1 MFARIVSLQLKPNS
15 HAAFSE
21 LFDKEILPTLRK
33 QPGFRDE
40 MLFVDPGAPEVVA
53 ISLWDSKESRE
64 TYERTTYPEVLK
76 TLANVTSGTP
86 KVSTFSGGLFD
97 VPQNSHWGSSKRL
110 IHHIYNA
117 RGRGIVADSVV
128 DLHGL

>member
-64 TYERTTYPEVLK
+64 TYDRTTYPEVLK

-86 KVSTFSGGLFD
+86 KVSTFQVAYSTFHKIAIGAAA
-97 VPQNSHWGSSKRL
+97 SGSS
-110 IHHIYNA
+110 ITSTTP
-117 RGRGIVADSVV
+117 GVG
-128 DLHGL
+128 G